1 MTNWELVTKGRRW
14 LREQSQGK
22 GTPSGV
28 SRAAGE
34 EEGDRS
40 KKRRPP
46 AVSLEGDGTQETC
59 SFIELCSA
67 IQH

>member
-1 MTNWELVTKGRRW
+1 M
-14 LREQSQGK
+14 SQ
-22 GTPSGV
+22 V
-28 SRAAGE
+28 AGE

-40 KKRRPP
+40 KKIRPP